1 MIFVLYVCLMNIR
14 DDVLMLTVCMHPP
27 SCETHLHP
35 ADRWTST
42 PRNKSRILHILYLV
56 SFRLTAYHPAR
67 HSCYTYRTH
76 SHLTLTMPTNGASDA
91 IPLLSSM
98 TNNAGPSR
106 PHSRGT
112 SIERARKVRL
122 PDDAEL
128 GSGRSTPSGL
138 HSRRSGE
145 HEDRSVCMSIHLICW
160 FGWIVS

>member
-1 MIFVLYVCLMNIR
+1 MYAC
-14 DDVLMLTVCMHPP
+14 
-27 SCETHLHP
+27 THLHARLYLYT
-35 ADRWTST
+35 ADRWTTT

-56 SFRLTAYHPAR
+56 SFRLQLPHSTIHR
-67 HSCYTYRTH
+67 HSCYTFRTH
-76 SHLTLTMPTNGASDA
+76 SHLVLTMPANGSSDA
-91 IPLLSSM
+91 FPLLSSM

-112 SIERARKVRL
+112 SIERARKFRL

-145 HEDRSVCMSIHLICW
+145 HEDRSVCMSFL
-160 FGWIVS
+160 FVGSDGL